1 MALFVT
7 RWPEWNPPEQEK
19 RDWRTM
25 TNNWSW
31 TRLEEA
37 MLQVRMSYSSKIPQ
51 MKWIRDAYFRLRDEE
66 RKANDTQSYQQQF
79 GHPQGQDPQVQ
90 LDREQCMCQLLALPP
105 NHLQEAIRL
114 AQTQSGRFLAGK
126 IPTEVSQ
133 MSWLHRFA
141 VLFAFEESSSDIRHS
156 LTID

>member
-25 TNNWSW
+25 TNGWNW

-37 MLQVRMSYSSKIPQ
+37 MLQVRMNYSSKIPQ
-51 MKWIRDAYFRLRDEE
+51 MKWIKDAYFRLRDEE
-66 RKANDTQSYQQQF
+66 RKANDRLHDQQHTQH
-79 GHPQGQDPQVQ
+79 GDGPDPQVESDRQ
-90 LDREQCMCQLLALPP
+90 ECMSRLQALSPQDLDRAIDLAESR
-105 NHLQEAIRL
+105 HW
-114 AQTQSGRFLAGK
+114 K
-126 IPTEVSQ
+126 ILGSFASREILQ

-141 VLFAFEESSSDIRHS
+141 ILFALDESRRDI
-156 LTID
+156 